1 MLSIL
6 IFNAYVLEYVDEQNI
21 GKNVKIQIGNE
32 NVPVLKYE
40 KLGSK
45 GWLMNIG

>member
-1 MLSIL
+1 
-6 IFNAYVLEYVDEQNI
+6 VDEQNI
-21 GKNVKIQIGNE
+21 GKNIKLQIGNE
-32 NVPVLKYE
+32 NAPVLKYE